1 MKIQKRSRICMCI
14 SLAIMLIALV
24 MSLTGHGINYGLDFA
39 GGLTLQFNLDA
50 DTAVALD
57 MADVTAAV
65 AAQGITESNVT
76 ISGEG
81 ALRISVPALN
91 TDDEIQQLQEGLK
104 AALADKY
111 PAIADA
117 TATASYVGPI
127 AGQTLVK
134 NAIWSVVIA
143 AALMLVYIA
152 LRFDL
157 FSGIAAV
164 VGLLHDVLIMLSFM
178 VLLRSVIQMNSSFI
192 AAMLTIVGYSINNT
206 IVIFDRIRENNK
218 KPAYAGLKREDVV
231 QKSVKESLGR
241 TINTTLTT
249 LVTIVAL
256 YVLGVDAIRQF
267 SLPIIIGI
275 LAGVYSANLIN
286 GYVWAALEEARLARK
301 NKA

>member
-218 KPAYAGLKREDVV
+218 KPAYAGMKREDVV